1 MKTKKFLSSKLFNI
15 KVQLLSLLLLCV
27 ISLNGNNVRI
37 MNVVNTNPGEP
48 NPILTFDIAWDNS
61 WRVSTGPSNYDA
73 VWVFVKYQ
81 KVPVGAPNCES
92 YLEWH
97 HAKMKNGSSE
107 FSVGSPLTYNFVND
121 SVGIFLYRAT
131 DGIGNIDTTH
141 VKIQVNL
148 PVPSS
153 PYDSVYNFKV
163 FAIEMVYI
171 PQGAFELGD
180 GISSNSFSSI
190 IIDNSTTTL
199 SPGGGVSGT
208 IPAEFPKGYQAFYC
222 MKYEISQQQYV
233 DFLNTLNFNQQVT
246 RTNLNATQ
254 LATNPGLSGVCAM
267 QASCLNRN
275 SIKLIQEGVNNSRPG
290 IFACDLNSA
299 PGDPFNSPN
308 DGQTIAMNYL
318 SLADLYSYLDWA
330 GLRPMTNFEFEKIA
344 RGPLSRIGNEFIWG
358 TTNITQAQSTS
369 LNNPGTTS
377 ETSSVTGPGLAAYG
391 SSTSNGPLRVGF
403 SATSS
408 SNRENSG
415 AAYYGVM
422 NLGGNVWEMVVGGS
436 NVSNTGYKLTY
447 ADLGNGELTTT
458 GDYDV
463 SNWQSYQS
471 YSYSTVGCSCCNSY
485 IKWHMELRGG
495 SYSSAA
501 STLRTSD
508 RSKNASPPCGSI
520 RDMGF
525 GNAGDKRLSD
535 VGGRGVR

>member
-1 MKTKKFLSSKLFNI
+1 MYICKKIIMKRIIINLVFLMLLF
-15 KVQLLSLLLLCV
+15 SF

-37 MNVVNTNPGEP
+37 MNVVNTNPGEA

-180 GISSNSFSSI
+180 GISSYSFNSI
-190 IIDNSTTTL
+190 VIDNSTTTL

-233 DFLNTLNFNQQVT
+233 DFKILRL
-246 RTNLNATQ
+246 
-254 LATNPGLSGVCAM
+254 
-267 QASCLNRN
+267 
-275 SIKLIQEGVNNSRPG
+275 LINN
-290 IFACDLNSA
+290 
-299 PGDPFNSPN
+299 
-308 DGQTIAMNYL
+308 
-318 SLADLYSYLDWA
+318 
-330 GLRPMTNFEFEKIA
+330 
-344 RGPLSRIGNEFIWG
+344 
-358 TTNITQAQSTS
+358 
-369 LNNPGTTS
+369 
-377 ETSSVTGPGLAAYG
+377 
-391 SSTSNGPLRVGF
+391 
-403 SATSS
+403 
-408 SNRENSG
+408 
-415 AAYYGVM
+415 
-422 NLGGNVWEMVVGGS
+422 
-436 NVSNTGYKLTY
+436 
-447 ADLGNGELTTT
+447 
-458 GDYDV
+458 
-463 SNWQSYQS
+463 
-471 YSYSTVGCSCCNSY
+471 
-485 IKWHMELRGG
+485 
-495 SYSSAA
+495 
-501 STLRTSD
+501 
-508 RSKNASPPCGSI
+508 
-520 RDMGF
+520 
-525 GNAGDKRLSD
+525 
-535 VGGRGVR
+535 

>member
-1 MKTKKFLSSKLFNI
+1 MKKRTIILSVLMLFLSF
-15 KVQLLSLLLLCV
+15 

-37 MNVVNTNPGEP
+37 MNVVNTNPGEA

-73 VWVFVKYQ
+73 VWIFVKYQ

-97 HAKMKNGSSE
+97 HAKMKNNSSE
-107 FSVGSPLTYNFVND
+107 FSVGSPLTYNFVSD

-141 VKIQVNL
+141 VTIQVNL
-148 PVPSS
+148 PIPTS
-153 PYDSVYNFKV
+153 PYDSIYNFKV

-180 GISSNSFSSI
+180 GISSYSFNSI
-190 IIDNSTTTL
+190 VIDNSTTTL
-199 SPGGGVSGT
+199 SPGGRVSGT

-408 SNRENSG
+408 TDRENSG

-436 NVSNTGYKLTY
+436 NVNNNGYKLTY

-471 YSYSTVGCSCCNSY
+471 YSYSTVGCPCCGNY

-501 STLRTSD
+501 TTLRTSD

-520 RDMGF
+520 PDMGF
-525 GNAGDKRLSD
+525 GNARDRRLSD

>member
-1 MKTKKFLSSKLFNI
+1 MKKRIINLVFLMLLF
-15 KVQLLSLLLLCV
+15 SF

-37 MNVVNTNPGEP
+37 MNVVNTNPGEA

-180 GISSNSFSSI
+180 GISSNRFSSI

-208 IPAEFPKGYQAFYC
+208 IPAAFPKGYQAFYC

-447 ADLGNGELTTT
+447 ADLGNGELTNT
-458 GDYDV
+458 GVYDV
-463 SNWQSYQS
+463 SNRQSYQS
-471 YSYSTVGCSCCNSY
+471 YSYSTVGCSCCSSY

-520 RDMGF
+520 PDMGF
-525 GNAGDKRLSD
+525 GNAGDRRLSD